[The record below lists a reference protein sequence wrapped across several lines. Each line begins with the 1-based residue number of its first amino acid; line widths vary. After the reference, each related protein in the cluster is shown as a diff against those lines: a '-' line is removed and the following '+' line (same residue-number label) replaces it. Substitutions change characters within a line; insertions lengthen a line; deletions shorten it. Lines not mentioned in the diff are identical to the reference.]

1 MVRPA
6 FEDYVWTAAEL
17 RQPSHL
23 WYAGLMRTSVLLLD
37 GRLDE
42 AEAQAEQTYAEGL
55 RAQSWDAGA
64 AHLLA
69 LSALRREQGRL
80 AELEEDL
87 IDAGSLYPGYRL
99 FRCVLALVCLES
111 GRGEDA
117 RVLAREIVHGGEE
130 TLPHDNGWAYGM
142 STLSEIVARTGDT
155 DLATILYDEML
166 PYAHLMAT
174 GGGEIGGGSLERSLG
189 QVASVLGRT
198 DEALSHLDVARSG
211 APRGTAPTSGS
222 PAPMWTTRSVR
233 LKRGTDDDR
242 RIAAQLLQAAG
253 EVSRRRG
260 WVGIAARVDEL
271 TGGTRPRRRARR
283 AHSSR
288 GRGGASSSRGARRT
302 ARWPSSSC
310 SPSEPSSP
318 TCSTSSR
325 SWASP
330 PVRRSPR
337 GWYGAV
343 SAMTAKKI
351 SSAAP

>member
-1 MVRPA
+1 
-6 FEDYVWTAAEL
+6 
-17 RQPSHL
+17 
-23 WYAGLMRTSVLLLD
+23 MRTSVLLLD

-42 AEAQAEQTYAEGL
+42 AEAQAEQTYAEGM

-99 FRCVLALVCLES
+99 FRCVLALVRLES

-142 STLSEIVARTGDT
+142 ATLSEIVARTGDT
-155 DLATILYDEML
+155 DLAPILYEEML

-198 DEALSHLDVARSG
+198 DEALSHLDAARSVHR
-211 APRGTAPTSGS
+211 ARTVPTSGS
-222 PAPMWTTRSVR
+222 PAPMLTTRSC
-233 LKRGTDDDR
+233 G
-242 RIAAQLLQAAG
+242 
-253 EVSRRRG
+253 
-260 WVGIAARVDEL
+260 
-271 TGGTRPRRRARR
+271 
-283 AHSSR
+283 
-288 GRGGASSSRGARRT
+288 
-302 ARWPSSSC
+302 
-310 SPSEPSSP
+310 
-318 TCSTSSR
+318 
-325 SWASP
+325 
-330 PVRRSPR
+330 
-337 GWYGAV
+337 
-343 SAMTAKKI
+343 
-351 SSAAP
+351 